1 MLNFDDLLTQ
11 FTLVGFALVLLFCIF
26 FLKSLLSQKTGA
38 NFSTWIWAA
47 VFLALLIFMRYPFI
61 SYNQELEVDESQ
73 MLAQA
78 ISLKKYWVY
87 WKYVDGLTQG
97 PLTIYFL
104 IIPSWLGMPFDYSTV
119 RLLGFI
125 VLVTVLFLTFNT
137 FQNLFSRKVS
147 LIIFAPIAFFY
158 VLSQGYF
165 SALCNEY
172 LVLLLLAFC
181 FWLFSVIYKQ
191 PKTDSRKLFLMS
203 FVAGMVPFAK
213 LQGVPT
219 AILIVLFTGLIVLLR
234 SDKKLK
240 DLIILCLGGIAF
252 PLIVLGLTVQFGAFD
267 YFLNFY
273 LIGNVQYSG
282 GGTLLS
288 KLLSFPNFL
297 RYSGQFI
304 ILFVSYALLIAG
316 AALILIRF
324 KALNKSFSILFFF
337 ALGHVLLAFYSVIKP
352 GYYFQHYLQF
362 LIIPFGLFSGVLL
375 EVAIPQISWN
385 LKKVWMYSL
394 GWLTI
399 CMLPHVIYKVTT
411 TLGYTATD
419 SRIISSTQLGHA
431 LHISPVSLEIK
442 KYLLPGDDITIWGWK
457 PAYHIETLA
466 AQGTADVMIYRIM
479 TPAPMQ
485 KSYYEKYLNDMKR
498 SKPVVFVDEITTHS
512 LWFNDPKLYR
522 HENFRE
528 IRDFVNIYYT
538 HISTVNGEKIYV
550 RKDRLVAEQGNQ
562 IKNSGSEILKN

>member
-11 FTLVGFALVLLFCIF
+11 FTLVGFALVLVFCIF
-26 FLKSLLSQKTGA
+26 FIKSLLSQNPGTQ
-38 NFSTWIWAA
+38 FPMWLWAA
-47 VFLALLIFMRYPFI
+47 GFLALLIFMRIPFI
-61 SYNQELEVDESQ
+61 SYNHELEVDESQ

-104 IIPSWLGMPFDYSTV
+104 IIPSWFGMPFDYSMV

-125 VLVTVLFLTFNT
+125 VLITVLLLTFST
-137 FQNLFSRKVS
+137 FQNLFSRKVY
-147 LIIFAPIAFFY
+147 LIIFAPIALFY

-172 LVLLLLAFC
+172 LVLLVLAFC
-181 FWLFSVIYKQ
+181 FWLFSVIYNQ
-191 PKTDSRKLFLMS
+191 PKPDSSKLFLIS
-203 FVAGMVPFAK
+203 FVSGMVPFAK

-219 AILIVLFTGLIVLLR
+219 AILIVVFTGLIVMLR

-240 DLIILCLGGIAF
+240 DLIVLFLGGITF

-282 GGTLLS
+282 GGTMLT
-288 KLLSFPNFL
+288 KLLSFPTFL
-297 RYSGQFI
+297 RNSGQFI
-304 ILFVSYALLIAG
+304 ILFISYTLLIAS
-316 AALILIRF
+316 AALVLIRF
-324 KALNKSFSILFFF
+324 KALGKSVSILFFF
-337 ALGHVLLAFYSVIKP
+337 ALAHVCLAFYSVIKP

-362 LIIPFGLFSGVLL
+362 LIIPLGLFSGVLL
-375 EVAIPQISWN
+375 EVALPQISWN
-385 LKKVWMYSL
+385 LKKVWLASL

-399 CMLPHVIYKVTT
+399 CMLPHIIYKVTT
-411 TLGYTATD
+411 TMGLTATD
-419 SRIISSTQLGHA
+419 SRIISTADLGKP
-431 LHISPVSLEIK
+431 LEISVVSREIK
-442 KYLLPGDDITIWGWK
+442 KYLRAGDDITVWGWK
-457 PAYHIETLA
+457 PAYHIETMA

-485 KSYYEKYLNDMKR
+485 KNYYEKYLNDMMR
-498 SKPVVFVDEITTHS
+498 SKPVVFVDEVTNHS
-512 LWFNDPKLYR
+512 LWFNNPKLYR
-522 HENFRE
+522 HENFKE
-528 IRDFVNIYYT
+528 IRNFIDKYYS
-538 HISTVNGEKIYV
+538 HVSTVNKEKIYV
-550 RKDRLVAEQGNQ
+550 RKDRLLIGQD
-562 IKNSGSEILKN
+562 I